1 MKGQVNHIAQGKV
14 FYAVNFLYLLAFYSY
29 YFFHNK
35 VEDILRD
42 AIPNSVV
49 YHSFC
54 QMYQVIWEKIC
65 IFCRE
70 YIVYTTVVVVRI
82 VC

>member
-1 MKGQVNHIAQGKV
+1 MKGQVNHIAQSTV
-14 FYAVNFLYLLAFYSY
+14 FYLLSFYSY

-35 VEDILRD
+35 VEEILRD
-42 AIPNSVV
+42 AIPNSASVV

-70 YIVYTTVVVVRI
+70 YVVYTAVVVRI

>member
-1 MKGQVNHIAQGKV
+1 MKGQVNHNAQSILCSKLPE
-14 FYAVNFLYLLAFYSY
+14 FYLFNSIHSY
-29 YFFHNK
+29 NFFHNK
-35 VEDILRD
+35 VEEILRD
-42 AIPNSVV
+42 AIPNPASVV

-70 YIVYTTVVVVRI
+70 YILQ
-82 VC
+82 